1 MILVVCPNPSVDT
14 FAVLETLTLGNTNR
28 FSEVKEFPGGKGVHV
43 AFALHE
49 LGAKVSLM
57 GFWAGANGSWIK
69 EQCRNVGLEVNGVE
83 LEGNT
88 RKCYT
93 IQSMDDRLDHTEF
106 LEPGPS
112 LGQAEFDL
120 FLSQFQEQVKVAETV
135 VISGSWPVN
144 SPTDATKTL
153 VKICNQYNKPVILDC
168 TGVQL
173 ENALTSDLAIL
184 HLNEHEYQIAS
195 QKLADKLSK
204 VEILAITKG
213 KEGLFLK
220 HQDQTLH
227 GNVKLSQ
234 VISSV
239 GSGDCLTAGLA
250 LAFTESRSLEEMV
263 RYGVACG
270 AANCLRADL
279 GMLYR
284 QDFER
289 LITEVTIKAL
299 AYEA

>member
-14 FAVLETLTLGNTNR
+14 FAVLETLTLGNPNR

-43 AFALHE
+43 AFALRE
-49 LGAKVSLM
+49 LGAKVVLT

-69 EQCRNVGLEVNGVE
+69 EQCKQIGLEVSGVE

-93 IQSMDDRLDHTEF
+93 IQSMDDKIDHTEF
-106 LEPGPS
+106 LEPGPMM
-112 LGQAEFDL
+112 GAADFNL
-120 FLSQFQEQVKVAETV
+120 FISQFEEQVKGAETV
-135 VISGSWPVN
+135 VISGSWPVK
-144 SPTDATKTL
+144 SPTDATETL

-173 ENALTSDLAIL
+173 ENALNRDLTIL
-184 HLNEHEYQIAS
+184 HLNESEYAVAS
-195 QKLADKLSK
+195 QELADKLSK
-204 VEILAITKG
+204 VGILAITKG
-213 KEGLFLK
+213 REGLFLK
-220 HQDQTLH
+220 HQDQMLH
-227 GNVKLSQ
+227 GNVKLAQ
-234 VISSV
+234 IISSV

-250 LAFTESRSLEEMV
+250 LAFTESRSLEEIV

-284 QDFER
+284 QDVES
-289 LITEVTIKAL
+289 LIAQVTIKAL